1 MGSSMSSGSA
11 TPSSES
17 IPDDALAEIL
27 LRVPPHPNC
36 LARSSLAGKG
46 PRRVTTSP
54 DFLRA
59 FRSFHNSAP
68 PPLLGFFHDDGDLP
82 SNFLPVG
89 DSPDRVSAA
98 AFDPATEEEEEPGWR
113 VVDTRHGR
121 VLLRSPDRLRF
132 LIWEP
137 MAGRRSYVD
146 ALPPD
151 HGDHYKFTSAAL
163 VCTAAAHEEEE
174 EQQQGRGHGDCH
186 DCPLS
191 VVFVVTPRRAGTTVA
206 YLCSPEQAGGDE
218 WDEVASGDFSPLTV
232 TERPV
237 VLLRN
242 VAYWTMAGAMGIQE
256 GILALELGPRR
267 RLYRIGQPVYVFDAE
282 HEHVQVM
289 EAEGGRL
296 GLVVACGLTLQLW
309 VLLEYNG
316 EGRERWEMHW
326 EVYLDADLAP
336 PEPMFEDYYLLWI
349 LGMEGSV
356 VFLRTEVGIF
366 EVDLKTEVSKRLC
379 DGHEIEAL
387 YPYRSFYRQGSTI

>member
-1 MGSSMSSGSA
+1 MGSSMSTT

-36 LARSSLAGKG
+36 LARASLAGKG

-54 DFLRA
+54 DFHRT
-59 FRSFHNSAP
+59 FRKRHNSAP

-98 AFDPATEEEEEPGWR
+98 AFDPMEEEPGWR
-113 VVDTRHGR
+113 VVDSRHGR

-132 LIWEP
+132 LVWEP

-146 ALPPD
+146 VPPPD
-151 HGDHYKFTSAAL
+151 HAEHYKFSSAAL
-163 VCTAAAHEEEE
+163 VCTAAHEEE
-174 EQQQGRGHGDCH
+174 GHHIDCH

-191 VVFVVTPRRAGTTVA
+191 ILFV
-206 YLCSPEQAGGDE
+206 
-218 WDEVASGDFSPLTV
+218 
-232 TERPV
+232 
-237 VLLRN
+237 RN

-256 GILALELGPRR
+256 GILAFELESQ
-267 RLYRIGQPVYVFDAE
+267 RLYQIGQPAYIFDAE

-289 EAEGGRL
+289 EEEGGRL

-316 EGRERWEMHW
+316 EGTERWEMQG
-326 EVYLDADLAP
+326 EVYLDDDLFSG
-336 PEPMFEDYYLLWI
+336 EPMFEDYYLLWI
-349 LGMEGSV
+349 LGMDGSL

-366 EVDLKTEVSKRLC
+366 EVDLLTEQSKRLW

-387 YPYRSFYRQGSTI
+387 YPYRSFYRQGIAQFSFFASVIHSSPACLASDYSVHTLCIR